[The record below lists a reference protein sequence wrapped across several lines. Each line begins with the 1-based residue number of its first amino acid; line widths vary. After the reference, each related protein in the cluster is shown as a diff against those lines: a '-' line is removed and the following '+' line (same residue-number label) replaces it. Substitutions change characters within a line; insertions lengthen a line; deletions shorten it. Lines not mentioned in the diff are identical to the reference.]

1 MMKKYFYVFLIL
13 WGCNLIDDQ
22 PKEIEDF
29 IPNDSSITINI
40 HNLGK
45 FKSDIKNNEI
55 LNKLSGLPS
64 KYNTK
69 KQFELINNFKDE
81 SELLIC
87 LSKINNEEVFTI
99 ITKDSLKK
107 HDVFHKSLDK
117 INIYSN
123 SLTNLNQ
130 IQSSINE
137 EFKKY
142 KKTFDKNSS
151 FSIILNKNLSK
162 YFINSTFNVNYETYE
177 NSIGFGV
184 NVFNDKILLN
194 GLSFLDDS
202 IKISNNIFKES
213 SSSELKN
220 YEIVPKKS
228 TSIKSYNFKKTNNYL
243 KNTLVEYDKESRFFE
258 ILNNNSK
265 EITEIQIGNE
275 EIFIVRLDQ
284 IKLFEN
290 YLIAKN
296 TISTKHRGFRIY
308 NNSDLK
314 TNPFISFAR
323 FNNKEKI
330 LLYKDY
336 IVFSNSE
343 RALEELINDNLNKN
357 TLKGDSSFDNLFS
370 EISNF
375 STLNNSYLSGSKYN
389 FFRELNLLDS
399 ENDFTE
405 NSFQLVQDNE
415 IIHFNA
421 IISKGN
427 ISDKNLK
434 ISKLFDV
441 EIDEEI
447 LMNPHFVKNHIT
459 KKLDIVVQDTKNNL
473 YLISNNGKV
482 LWKKKIDQPILGEVS
497 QMDIYKNGRLQL
509 IFNTNN
515 KIYVLDRDGK
525 DVKPFPKTFK
535 DPITQPLALFD
546 YDKNKNYRI
555 LITQGSELIMYDM
568 NGKRVSGFKY
578 KKSSNDIS
586 SKPKHFRI
594 LNKDFIVF
602 KIGNKIK
609 ILNRRG
615 RVRIDIK
622 DDITFSNQNIFK
634 YNNKLITASTN
645 QKLAQIDVNGGVKFS
660 DSKNLTLNSDGA
672 NLVLLNEN
680 SIQLGSKTVSIPFGN
695 YDSPQ
700 LIKINKNLLI
710 SLFDKQNNKS
720 YLFDKSLVL
729 NTSFPIYS
737 LTPIEIGDMNSNKK
751 IEIIF
756 SDKKKFISCYTI
768 N

>member
-1 MMKKYFYVFLIL
+1 MKKYFYVFLVL
-13 WGCNLIDDQ
+13 LGCNLVDDR
-22 PKEIEDF
+22 PKNIEDF
-29 IPNDSSITINI
+29 IPENSSLIIQI
-40 HNLGK
+40 HHLGK

-55 LNKLSGLPS
+55 LNEISSLQT

-107 HDVFHKSLDK
+107 NDVFHKSLDK

-123 SLTNLNQ
+123 SLTTLNE
-130 IQSSINE
+130 IQSSINK

-142 KKTFDKNSS
+142 EKIFDKNSS
-151 FSIILNKNLSK
+151 FSLILNKDFSK
-162 YFINSTFNVNYETYE
+162 YFINSIFNINYETYE
-177 NSIGFGV
+177 NSLGFGV

-220 YEIVPKKS
+220 YEIVPNKS

-243 KNTLVEYDKESRFFE
+243 KNTSFEYDNESRFFE

-284 IKLFEN
+284 VKLFEN

-296 TISTKHRGFRIY
+296 TINRKYREFKIY
-308 NNSDLK
+308 NNTDL
-314 TNPFISFAR
+314 TINPFISFAE

-336 IVFSNSE
+336 VVFSNNE
-343 RALEELINDNLNKN
+343 RVLEELINDNLNKN
-357 TLKGDSSFDNLFS
+357 TLKSDSSFDNLLS

-375 STLNNSYLSGSKYN
+375 STLNNSYFSGSNYN
-389 FFRELNLLDS
+389 FFKELNLLDI

-421 IISKGN
+421 IITKAN
-427 ISDKNLK
+427 NKDKNLK

-447 LMNPHFVKNHIT
+447 LMNPHFRKNHIT

-482 LWKKKIDQPILGEVS
+482 LWKKRIDQPILGEVS
-497 QMDIYKNGRLQL
+497 QIDIYKNGRLQL
-509 IFNTNN
+509 IFNTKN
-515 KIYVLDRDGK
+515 KIYVLDRNGK

-535 DPITQPLALFD
+535 DPITQPLAVFD

-555 LITQGSELIMYDM
+555 LITQGRELIMYDK
-568 NGKRVSGFKY
+568 NGKKVSGFKY

-615 RVRIDIK
+615 KVRIDIK
-622 DDITFSNQNIFK
+622 DDIIFSNQNIFE
-634 YNNKLITASTN
+634 YDNKLITTTTN

-660 DSKNLTLNSDGA
+660 DLKNLTLNSDGN
-672 NLVLLNEN
+672 NLVVLDEN

-700 LIKINKNLLI
+700 LIKMNKILLI

-720 YLFDKSLVL
+720 YLFNKSLVL
-729 NTSFPIYS
+729 DTSFPIYS
-737 LTPIEIGDMNSNKK
+737 LTPIEIGDMNSDKK
-751 IEIIF
+751 IEIII

>member
-1 MMKKYFYVFLIL
+1 M
-13 WGCNLIDDQ
+13 
-22 PKEIEDF
+22 KEIVL
-29 IPNDSSITINI
+29 IGSS
-40 HNLGK
+40 
-45 FKSDIKNNEI
+45 
-55 LNKLSGLPS
+55 
-64 KYNTK
+64 
-69 KQFELINNFKDE
+69 
-81 SELLIC
+81 SELALEFI
-87 LSKINNEEVFTI
+87 KI
-99 ITKDSLKK
+99 L
-107 HDVFHKSLDK
+107 
-117 INIYSN
+117 
-123 SLTNLNQ
+123 
-130 IQSSINE
+130 SINE

-142 KKTFDKNSS
+142 KKRFDKNSS

-202 IKISNNIFKES
+202 IKISNNSFKES

-343 RALEELINDNLNKN
+343 RTLEELINDNLNKN
-357 TLKGDSSFDNLFS
+357 TLKGDSNFDNLFS
-370 EISNF
+370 KIRNF
-375 STLNNSYLSGSKYN
+375 STLNNSYFSGSKYN

-399 ENDFTE
+399 ENYFTE

-427 ISDKNLK
+427 IRDKNLK

-555 LITQGSELIMYDM
+555 LITQGSELIMYDK

-615 RVRIDIK
+615 KVRIDIK

-680 SIQLGSKTVSIPFGN
+680 SMQLGSKTVSIPFGN

>member
-1 MMKKYFYVFLIL
+1 MKKYFYVFLVL
-13 WGCNLIDDQ
+13 LGCNLVDDR
-22 PKEIEDF
+22 PKNIEDF
-29 IPNDSSITINI
+29 MPKNSSLIIKI
-40 HNLGK
+40 HHLGK

-55 LNKLSGLPS
+55 LNEIISLQP
-64 KYNTK
+64 KYNIK
-69 KQFELINNFKDE
+69 EQFKLINNFKDE

-123 SLTNLNQ
+123 SLKNLNE
-130 IQSSINE
+130 IQSSINK

-142 KKTFDKNSS
+142 EKTFDKNSS
-151 FSIILNKNLSK
+151 FSLILNNDFSK
-162 YFINSTFNVNYETYE
+162 YFINSTLNVNYE
-177 NSIGFGV
+177 NSLSFGV
-184 NVFNDKILLN
+184 NVFNDKVLLN

-202 IKISNNIFKES
+202 IKISNNIFKGS

-243 KNTLVEYDKESRFFE
+243 KNTSFEYDNESRFFE

-284 IKLFEN
+284 VKLFEN

-296 TISTKHRGFRIY
+296 TINRKYREFKIY
-308 NNSDLK
+308 NNTDLK
-314 TNPFISFAR
+314 INPFISFAK

-336 IVFSNSE
+336 VVFSNNE

-357 TLKGDSSFDNLFS
+357 TLKSDSSFDNLLS

-375 STLNNSYLSGSKYN
+375 STLNNSYFSGSNYN
-389 FFRELNLLDS
+389 FFKELNLLDS
-399 ENDFTE
+399 ENNFTE
-405 NSFQLVQDNE
+405 NSFQLVQENE

-421 IISKGN
+421 IISKAN
-427 ISDKNLK
+427 IKDKNLK

-482 LWKKKIDQPILGEVS
+482 LWKKRIDQPILGKVS
-497 QMDIYKNGRLQL
+497 QIDIYKNGRLQL
-509 IFNTNN
+509 IFNTKN
-515 KIYVLDRDGK
+515 KIYVLDRNGK
-525 DVKPFPKTFK
+525 DVMPFPKTFK
-535 DPITQPLALFD
+535 DPITQPLAVFD

-555 LITQGSELIMYDM
+555 LITQGRELIMYDK
-568 NGKRVSGFKY
+568 NGKKVSGFKY

-622 DDITFSNQNIFK
+622 DDIIFSNQNIFE
-634 YNNKLITASTN
+634 YNNKLITTTVN

-660 DSKNLTLNSDGA
+660 DLKNLNLNSDGT
-672 NLVLLNEN
+672 NLVVLDEN

-700 LIKINKNLLI
+700 LIKMNKILLI
-710 SLFDKQNNKS
+710 SLFDKQNKKS
-720 YLFDKSLVL
+720 YLFNKSLVL
-729 NTSFPIYS
+729 DTSFPIYS
-737 LTPIEIGDMNSNKK
+737 LTPIKIGDMNSNKK
-751 IEIIF
+751 IEIII